1 MVLVDRSINGG
12 RSISNAIR
20 AGTDVLLG
28 SATIVHSRIVGPVV
42 ASARIAVVPI
52 DAGNGLVGLR
62 VVLDEIVVI
71 DSRLVCPG
79 DLHAD
84 VSVRYVV
91 PCGDYVCRIVVFNA
105 SALI

>member
-28 SATIVHSRIVGPVV
+28 SATIVHSRIVGPLV

-52 DAGNGLVGLR
+52 EAGNGLVGSR
-62 VVLDEIVVI
+62 VALDEIVVI

-79 DLHAD
+79 DLHA
-84 VSVRYVV
+84 VVNVRYVV
-91 PCGDYVCRIVVFNA
+91 PCDDYVCGMDEFN
-105 SALI
+105 